1 MIVKFE
7 KPITV
12 NDGKVSLYKYKN
24 LNNLYHWHKESE
36 FIYVSKGEVEVN
48 ADNKKYLLK
57 SGMCAFFKSGEMHSI
72 KGTPQSITIVVKT
85 SSKSILNIT
94 DNKKLEVPVLEKN
107 YDIENLLVEIEDELK
122 LHKEYSNIIVDS
134 IITHFAALIFRTEKT
149 QNDDNTSEKNKK
161 LLAWIM
167 DNYNHIS
174 FENAAKY
181 MNFSKTYFSDYF
193 QKLTGLKFSHYLNIL
208 KVSAAVEKI
217 KSGEKNMTEISIS
230 SGFGTIR
237 NFNRVFKNLT
247 GHTPKSL
254 PLNYVYPYLTKNG
267 EDEGFDPTLNCSE
280 III

>member
-12 NDGKVSLYKYKN
+12 NDGKISLYKYKN

-36 FIYVSKGEVEVN
+36 FIYVPCGEVEIN
-48 ADNKKYLLK
+48 ADNKKFHLGQ
-57 SGMCAFFKSGEMHSI
+57 GMCAFFKSGEMHSI
-72 KGTPQSITIVVKT
+72 RGTHESITIVLKT
-85 SSKSILNIT
+85 SSPSVLNIT
-94 DNKKLEVPVLEKN
+94 RDKKLETPIFKDN
-107 YDIENLLVEIEDELK
+107 YNVEELLREIEDELK
-122 LHKEYSNIIVDS
+122 SHKEYNNIVADS
-134 IITHFAALIFRTEKT
+134 IITRFTANLFRTEKT
-149 QNDDNTSEKNKK
+149 QIDNNEPEKSKD
-161 LLAWIM
+161 LLVWIM
-167 DNYNHIS
+167 DNYNHIN
-174 FENAAKY
+174 FENAAEY

-247 GHTPKSL
+247 GYTPKSL
-254 PLNYVYPYLTKNG
+254 PLDYVYPYLTKNG

-280 III
+280 IIV